1 MRYDGW
7 KETRLIDVIDIN
19 PRTPLR
25 KGTLA
30 KKVSM
35 QHVAEFTRKIQ
46 SYEIAEFTSGSK
58 FKNGD
63 TLLARITPCL
73 ENGKTAYVDIL
84 EDNEIAFG
92 STEFIVLRAK
102 EGITDSKFVYYLAIS
117 PEFRNIAIKSMTG
130 SSGRQRVQ
138 SDVLANT
145 VICLPPLQ
153 EQKRIANLLSAIDD
167 KIELNN
173 EMNKTLEELAQMLF
187 KRWFVDFE
195 FPNENGEPYKSSGG
209 KFVESELGMIPEGW
223 KVVTG
228 DDVFSSASGY
238 SYKGKELRPSTDAM
252 VTIKNFQRSGGFKV
266 DGLKEIVISDK
277 VKPHHYVQVGD
288 VVVAHTDLTQN
299 ADIIGNPVLIHS
311 NGGYKNLIIS
321 MDTVKVTSK
330 DGSLSNPLIYL
341 ILKDNRFKNYA
352 LGYTNGT
359 TVLHL
364 SKSAIKNYKFPIP
377 KDKLLIERLESI
389 INPIFKQISIR
400 YTENESLSELRDTL
414 LPKLMSGEIR
424 VPDAEREVE
433 VCLQKSS

>member
-35 QHVAEFTRKIQ
+35 QDVAEFTRKIQ

-138 SDVLANT
+138 SDVLVNT
-145 VICLPPLQ
+145 VIDLPPLE
-153 EQKRIANLLSAIDD
+153 EQKRIANVLSAIDD

-173 EMNKTLEELAQMLF
+173 EINQTLEELAQTIF

-209 KFVESELGMIPEGW
+209 KFVQSELGMIPEGW
-223 KVVTG
+223 
-228 DDVFSSASGY
+228 
-238 SYKGKELRPSTDAM
+238 
-252 VTIKNFQRSGGFKV
+252 RSGTLGELIKISS
-266 DGLKEIVISDK
+266 GKRPLKKSKEKTEEFLIPLIGASSVMGY
-277 VKPHHYVQVGD
+277 VKEVLYD
-288 VVVAHTDLTQN
+288 EKIL
-299 ADIIGNPVLIHS
+299 IIGRVGTHGVVQRYQKKCWPSDNTLVIKSSYYEYIYQLLKSIDYAQLNRGSTQPLITQTDVKNVKIIIPSKEVLEKYELLVGTLFNKAEKS
-311 NGGYKNLIIS
+311 LEEN
-321 MDTVKVTSK
+321 V
-330 DGSLSNPLIYL
+330 SLS
-341 ILKDNRFKNYA
+341 A
-352 LGYTNGT
+352 
-359 TVLHL
+359 
-364 SKSAIKNYKFPIP
+364 
-377 KDKLLIERLESI
+377 
-389 INPIFKQISIR
+389 
-400 YTENESLSELRDTL
+400 LRDTL

-424 VPDAEREVE
+424 VVDAEREVE

>member
-35 QHVAEFTRKIQ
+35 QDVAEFTRKIQ

-117 PEFRNIAIKSMTG
+117 PEFRNVAIKSMTG

-173 EMNKTLEELAQMLF
+173 EMNKTLEELAQTIF

-223 KVVTG
+223 RVATIG
-228 DDVFSSASGY
+228 D
-238 SYKGKELRPSTDAM
+238 L
-252 VTIKNFQRSGGFKV
+252 
-266 DGLKEIVISDK
+266 
-277 VKPHHYVQVGD
+277 GD
-288 VVVAHTDLTQN
+288 VVGGGTPSKKREDYFTQN
-299 ADIIGNPVLIHS
+299 GIPWITP
-311 NGGYKNLIIS
+311 
-321 MDTVKVTSK
+321 K
-330 DGSLSNPLIYL
+330 DLSNSKNRYVERGSVDITEEGLKIVVQNCFLKVPFFLAQGHL
-341 ILKDNRFKNYA
+341 LVILLLLKMRSLQIKD
-352 LGYTNGT
+352 
-359 TVLHL
+359 L
-364 SKSAIKNYKFPIP
+364 S
-377 KDKLLIERLESI
+377 
-389 INPIFKQISIR
+389 Q
-400 YTENESLSELRDTL
+400 
-414 LPKLMSGEIR
+414 
-424 VPDAEREVE
+424 
-433 VCLQKSS
+433 

>member
-117 PEFRNIAIKSMTG
+117 PEFRNVAIKSMTG

-209 KFVESELGMIPEGW
+209 KFVQSELRMIPEGW
-223 KVVTG
+223 
-228 DDVFSSASGY
+228 
-238 SYKGKELRPSTDAM
+238 
-252 VTIKNFQRSGGFKV
+252 RSGTLGELIKISS
-266 DGLKEIVISDK
+266 GKRPLKKSKEKTEEFLIPLIGASSVMGY
-277 VKPHHYVQVGD
+277 VKEVLYD
-288 VVVAHTDLTQN
+288 EKIL
-299 ADIIGNPVLIHS
+299 IIGRVGTHGAVQRYQKKCWPSDNTLVIKSSYYEYIYQLLKSIDYAQLNRGSTQPLITQTDV
-311 NGGYKNLIIS
+311 KNVKIIIPS
-321 MDTVKVTSK
+321 KEMLEKYELLVGTLFNKVEKSLEENV
-330 DGSLSNPLIYL
+330 SLS
-341 ILKDNRFKNYA
+341 A
-352 LGYTNGT
+352 
-359 TVLHL
+359 
-364 SKSAIKNYKFPIP
+364 
-377 KDKLLIERLESI
+377 
-389 INPIFKQISIR
+389 
-400 YTENESLSELRDTL
+400 LRDTL

-424 VPDAEREVE
+424 VVDAEREVE

>member
-117 PEFRNIAIKSMTG
+117 PEFRNVAIKSMTG

-209 KFVESELGMIPEGW
+209 KFVQSELRMIPEGW
-223 KVVTG
+223 
-228 DDVFSSASGY
+228 
-238 SYKGKELRPSTDAM
+238 
-252 VTIKNFQRSGGFKV
+252 RSGTLGELIKISS
-266 DGLKEIVISDK
+266 GKRPLKKSKEKTEEFLIPLIGASSVMGY
-277 VKPHHYVQVGD
+277 VKEVLYD
-288 VVVAHTDLTQN
+288 EKIL
-299 ADIIGNPVLIHS
+299 IIGRVGTHGAVQRYQKKCWPSDNTLVIKSSYYEYIYQLLKSIDYAQLNRGSTQPLITQTDVKNVKIIIPSKEVLEKYELLVGTLF
-311 NGGYKNLIIS
+311 N
-321 MDTVKVTSK
+321 KVEKSLEENV
-330 DGSLSNPLIYL
+330 SLS
-341 ILKDNRFKNYA
+341 A
-352 LGYTNGT
+352 
-359 TVLHL
+359 
-364 SKSAIKNYKFPIP
+364 
-377 KDKLLIERLESI
+377 
-389 INPIFKQISIR
+389 
-400 YTENESLSELRDTL
+400 LRDTL

-424 VPDAEREVE
+424 VVDAEREVE